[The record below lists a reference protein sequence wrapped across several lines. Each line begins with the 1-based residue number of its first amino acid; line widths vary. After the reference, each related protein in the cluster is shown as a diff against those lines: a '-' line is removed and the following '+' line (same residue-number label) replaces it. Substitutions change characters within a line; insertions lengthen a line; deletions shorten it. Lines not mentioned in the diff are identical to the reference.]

1 MSTKIDPPCLRTKTY
16 ELYGQELLEWREVT
30 DLRKTKQ
37 GVVIASSLPEEDKTK
52 IRENVFEQINLDALK
67 EDDGLDTLIAFLDSH
82 LKKDDLADSLE
93 KFEGFEDFE
102 KKAGIIIA
110 EYIASFDSLY
120 RKKPKLKM
128 KLPMEIFL
136 HSNC

>member
-1 MSTKIDPPCLRTKTY
+1 M
-16 ELYGQELLEWREVT
+16 
-30 DLRKTKQ
+30 
-37 GVVIASSLPEEDKTK
+37 VIALSLPEEDKTK
-52 IRENVFEQINLDALK
+52 IRENVFKQINMDALK

-93 KFEGFEDFE
+93 KFEEFEDFE
-102 KKAGIIIA
+102 KKAGISIA

-120 RKKPKLKM
+120 RKKRKLKM